1 MIAKKKSDK
10 SMNPVMPLKRKWEK
24 AARDAEDTM
33 GLSRQE
39 RLDQYLV
46 RYVPYSGCGIRLLT
60 SKVPV
65 PHTENLADNYSY
77 VKFCTQM
84 NIGAFRGHII
94 VI

>member
-1 MIAKKKSDK
+1 LTAKKKSDK

-46 RYVPYSGCGIRLLT
+46 RYVPYFT
-60 SKVPV
+60 
-65 PHTENLADNYSY
+65 
-77 VKFCTQM
+77 
-84 NIGAFRGHII
+84 
-94 VI
+94 